1 MLSALRAFGQFSSS
15 KSARQKTVVFYVGQ
29 WAVGSGQWAVELSCS
44 GLVPDCVLI
53 LIANGW
59 SQGELVVSELGT

>member
-15 KSARQKTVVFYVGQ
+15 KSARQKTVVFYV
-29 WAVGSGQWAVELSCS
+29 GQWAVELSCS